1 MYDNAGM
8 IDNNNIMYRLV
19 VRGAVNR
26 GSGQPDYTF
35 LHGRPFSIVY
45 LDKATSWSTENG
57 DEGKG

>member
-8 IDNNNIMYRLV
+8 IDNNVMYRLM

-26 GSGQPDYTF
+26 GSGQPDRF